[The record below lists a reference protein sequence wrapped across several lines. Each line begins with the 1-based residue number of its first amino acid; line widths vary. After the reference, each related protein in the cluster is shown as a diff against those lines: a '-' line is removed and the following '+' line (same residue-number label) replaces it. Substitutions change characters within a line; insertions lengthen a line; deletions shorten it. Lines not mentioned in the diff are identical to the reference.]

1 MKMVGNALSNS
12 HRFPDAAG
20 ADTTMESAFDRHR
33 RNLAMAQAACK
44 DSDSLG
50 WNAELRCYLSVII
63 ENVSRIDR
71 FSLGPIEEGSKR
83 GRDGS
88 RGGRGS
94 S

>member
-1 MKMVGNALSNS
+1 MDGMQIWMGVDIMN
-12 HRFPDAAG
+12 F
-20 ADTTMESAFDRHR
+20 ES
-33 RNLAMAQAACK
+33 L
-44 DSDSLG
+44 
-50 WNAELRCYLSVII
+50 
-63 ENVSRIDR
+63 SRIDR